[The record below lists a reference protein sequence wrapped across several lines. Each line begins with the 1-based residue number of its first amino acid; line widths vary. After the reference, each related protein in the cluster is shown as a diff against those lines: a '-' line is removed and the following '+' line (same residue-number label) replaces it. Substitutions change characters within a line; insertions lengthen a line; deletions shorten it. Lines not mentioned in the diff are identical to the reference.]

1 MKKQNKN
8 KNKQRGFTLIEIMIV
23 VAIIGILSSLILP
36 KIMGK
41 PGEARTQKAKHDI
54 RMVSSAL
61 NLYKL
66 DNFNYPSTDDGLEK
80 LVNKY
85 LDKVPLDP
93 WSQEYKYLSPGNH
106 REFDLYS
113 YGLDNQEGGELEN
126 IDITNWQ

>member
-1 MKKQNKN
+1 
-8 KNKQRGFTLIEIMIV
+8 MIV

-106 REFDLYS
+106 GEFDLYS

>member
-1 MKKQNKN
+1 MKKQKIN

-41 PGEARTQKAKHDI
+41 PGEARTQKSKHDI

-66 DNFNYPSTDDGLEK
+66 DNFNYPTTEEGLEK
-80 LVNKY
+80 LVDKY
-85 LDKVPLDP
+85 LDRMPLDP
-93 WSQEYKYLSPGNH
+93 WNNEYKYLSPGSH
-106 REFDLYS
+106 GAFDLYS
-113 YGLDNQEGGELEN
+113 FGLDNQEGGELEN
-126 IDITNWQ
+126 TDINNW